1 MHQYLCSMIT
11 TVAQTILRLKSFAEK
26 EKRSVF
32 LEEEI
37 SKRTKE
43 LIEANNR
50 RIQVEAEVL
59 KITEIERQRFSTDLH
74 DDICQRLAGISMLC
88 KCYSTQNSP
97 VKKEQMEE
105 LTQLIS
111 ETLQRTRQ
119 YAHDSYPVDLES
131 LGMNN
136 SISNLCNSFK
146 QQTGT
151 DCIFEWD
158 VSSENLFNKIE
169 KLNIFRIIQEALH
182 NIMKHAHATK
192 TIVKVIQQKD
202 CVIITINDNGEGFS
216 SDNSDFKKGVGL
228 NSMQYRANQI
238 NAKFQIKSIPQK
250 GTTIEIKM
258 QQK

>member
-1 MHQYLCSMIT
+1 
-11 TVAQTILRLKSFAEK
+11 
-26 EKRSVF
+26 
-32 LEEEI
+32 
-37 SKRTKE
+37 
-43 LIEANNR
+43 
-50 RIQVEAEVL
+50 
-59 KITEIERQRFSTDLH
+59 
-74 DDICQRLAGISMLC
+74 
-88 KCYSTQNSP
+88 
-97 VKKEQMEE
+97 
-105 LTQLIS
+105 
-111 ETLQRTRQ
+111 
-119 YAHDSYPVDLES
+119 
-131 LGMNN
+131 MNN

-146 QQTGT
+146 QHTGT

-192 TIVKVIQQKD
+192 TIVKVIQEKD